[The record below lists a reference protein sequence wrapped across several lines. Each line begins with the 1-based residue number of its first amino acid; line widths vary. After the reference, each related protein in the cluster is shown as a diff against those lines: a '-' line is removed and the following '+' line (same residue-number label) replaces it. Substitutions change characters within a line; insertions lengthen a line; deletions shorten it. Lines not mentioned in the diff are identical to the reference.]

1 MMTPLHHRVGSPLAH
16 KDTVIGDGDDILEV
30 IPDNCRGQ
38 KRSNTNLHSSTCRGH
53 CERID

>member
-38 KRSNTNLHSSTCRGH
+38 KRSNTNLHSSTFKGTLLAH
-53 CERID
+53 

>member
-38 KRSNTNLHSSTCRGH
+38 EKQYKSPQQYVQGTL
-53 CERID
+53 